1 MKRCLGL
8 LLVITICLLSGG
20 CNADSYKLAKGYGT
34 TDTFGY
40 LVFISESGKQYDD
53 LWVNISGLDKT
64 FLASTAQIVDG
75 KVKGMRYGAQQG
87 MRQVMIRQK
96 NERLLYQDI
105 VEIRAGEDCIIK
117 FKD

>member
-1 MKRCLGL
+1 MKRLCLAL
-8 LLVITICLLSGG
+8 CAVICLLCSCDG
-20 CNADSYKLAKGYGT
+20 NSYKLAKEYAT
-34 TDTFGY
+34 YDTFGF
-40 LVFISESGKQYDD
+40 LVFISESGRQYDD

-75 KVKGMRYGAQQG
+75 EVKGMRYGAQQG
-87 MRQVMIRQK
+87 TRQVMIRQQ

-105 VEIRAGEDCIIK
+105 VEIRAGENTIIT

>member
-1 MKRCLGL
+1 MKKCLCL
-8 LLVITICLLSGG
+8 LLLFICLISGG
-20 CNADSYKLAKGYGT
+20 CSDGYKLAKEYAT
-34 TDTFGY
+34 TDSFGY
-40 LVFISESGKQYDD
+40 LVFISESGQEYDD

-87 MRQVMIRQK
+87 LRQVMIRQK

-117 FKD
+117 FQD

>member
-1 MKRCLGL
+1 MNRTLLALLAIACL
-8 LLVITICLLSGG
+8 VLSGCSG
-20 CNADSYKLAKGYGT
+20 NSYKLAKGSGSY
-34 TDTFGY
+34 DTFGY
-40 LVFISESGKQYDD
+40 LVFVSESGKQYDD

-75 KVKGMRYGAQQG
+75 EVKGMRYGAQQG
-87 MRQVMIRQK
+87 TRQVMIRQK

-105 VEIRAGEDCIIK
+105 IEIRAGEDTIIK

>member
-1 MKRCLGL
+1 MKKRLCLML
-8 LLVITICLLSGG
+8 FTACLMLGG
-20 CNADSYKLAKGYGT
+20 CGDSYKLAKDYAS
-34 TDTFGY
+34 TDSFGY
-40 LVFISESGKQYDD
+40 LVFVSESGKQYDD

-87 MRQVMIRQK
+87 TRQVMIRQQ
-96 NERLLYQDI
+96 NDRLLYQDV
-105 VEIRAGEDCIIK
+105 VEIRAGEDTIIK